1 MLKIQ
6 PCLPT
11 CQLLLAVALLFSCG
25 GQSKSKVQEDNST
38 TTLAAPNDSQQ
49 IADYVVEIHEDKKGN
64 LWFGTVG
71 EGVARFDGK
80 TLTYLNVDSGLVDNT
95 VAAIAE
101 DRQGNIWFGTHG
113 GLAKYDGKTLTNYTT
128 KDGLCNDRVSQLL
141 IDKSGTVWV
150 GTWGKVCRFDGIM
163 FTEFELPKPAIELQP
178 YQTTMNW
185 VTEIMEDSKGNIWF
199 GRDGYGACKWDGKTF
214 THYTKKDGL
223 ASNNVQVIREDKQ
236 GNIWFG
242 CRVTENDHPDSDKR
256 KGAGGLSRFDGKT
269 FTQFPE
275 IAGLSTNETYAI
287 HVDEAGNVWIGTNK
301 IGVYQY
307 DGKGFTLYQE
317 TNRKDIVSI
326 FGYGVQHLLKDSKG
340 TLWIGLS
347 GGLFR
352 LDGEVIRNVAKGG
365 PWE

>member
-1 MLKIQ
+1 MNKAKLYVSASIMVF
-6 PCLPT
+6 
-11 CQLLLAVALLFSCG
+11 AVALLFSCG
-25 GQSKSKVQEDNST
+25 SPSNSK
-38 TTLAAPNDSQQ
+38 AAEANRPPDPNSQQ

-80 TLTYLNVDSGLVDNT
+80 NLTFLNVDSGLVDNT
-95 VAAIAE
+95 VVAIAE
-101 DRQGNIWFGTHG
+101 DRQGNMWFGIHG

-141 IDKSGTVWV
+141 IDKSGILWV
-150 GTWGKVCRFDGIM
+150 GTWGKVCRFDGIL
-163 FTEFELPKPAIELQP
+163 FTEFELPIPVIELQP

-199 GRDGYGACKWDGKTF
+199 GRDGYGACKWDGKQF

-223 ASNNVQVIREDKQ
+223 LSNNVQVIREDQQ

-256 KGAGGLSRFDGKT
+256 RGAGGISRFDGKT

-287 HVDEAGNVWIGTNK
+287 HMDKTGNVWVGTNK
-301 IGVYQY
+301 LGVYKY

-317 TNRKDIVSI
+317 TDRKDIVSI

-352 LDGEVIRNVAKGG
+352 LDGEVIRNVGRGG

>member
-1 MLKIQ
+1 MNFKAYFTA
-6 PCLPT
+6 CT
-11 CQLLLAVALLFSCG
+11 LLLAAFAFFSCG
-25 GQSKSKVQEDNST
+25 RPSNSKAKGSNGFE
-38 TTLAAPNDSQQ
+38 LAETPKKSLQ

-80 TLTYLNVDSGLVDNT
+80 KLTYLNVDSGLVDNT

-101 DRQGNIWFGTHG
+101 DRQGNMWFGTHG
-113 GLAKYDGKTLTNYTT
+113 GLAKYDGKTITNFTT

-141 IDKSGTVWV
+141 IDRTGAIWV
-150 GTWGKVCRFDGIM
+150 GTWGKVCRFDGVL
-163 FTEFELPKPAIELQP
+163 FTGFDLPKPAIELLP

-199 GRDGYGACKWDGKTF
+199 GRDGYGACKWDGKQF

-223 ASNNVQVIREDKQ
+223 LSNNVQVIREDKQ

-242 CRVTENDHPDSDKR
+242 SRVTENDHPDPDKR
-256 KGAGGLSRFDGKT
+256 KGAGGLSRFDGKI

-275 IAGLSTNETYAI
+275 IEGLSTNETYAI
-287 HVDEAGNVWIGTNK
+287 HVDKLGKIWVGSNK
-301 IGVYQY
+301 VGLYKY
-307 DGKGFTLYQE
+307 DGMQFTLFDE
-317 TNRKDIVSI
+317 TDRKDLITPN
-326 FGYGVQHLLKDSKG
+326 GYGIQHILEDRNGRVWL
-340 TLWIGLS
+340 GLS

-352 LDGEVIRNVAKGG
+352 LEGALIRNVAQDG

>member
-1 MLKIQ
+1 MKKVNW
-6 PCLPT
+6 
-11 CQLLLAVALLFSCG
+11 LLAACPLLFSMMIMLSCS
-25 GQSKSKVQEDNST
+25 GQPKVASLSGNSSS
-38 TTLAAPNDSQQ
+38 LAAPKGSLQ

-95 VAAIAE
+95 VVAIAE
-101 DRQGNIWFGTHG
+101 DKVGNLWFGIHG
-113 GLAKYDGKTLTNYTT
+113 GLAKYDGKKVTNYTT

-141 IDKSGTVWV
+141 IDKSGTIWV
-150 GTWGKVCRFDGIM
+150 GTWGKVCRFDGVL
-163 FTEFELPKPAIELQP
+163 FTEFELPIPDIEVQP

-185 VTEIMEDSKGNIWF
+185 VTEIMEDSQGNIWF

-214 THYTKKDGL
+214 NHYTKKDGL
-223 ASNNVQVIREDKQ
+223 ISNNVQVIREDKQ
-236 GNIWFG
+236 GNLWFG

-256 KGAGGLSRFDGKT
+256 KGAGGISRFDGKS

-275 IAGLSTNETYAI
+275 IEGLNTNETYAI
-287 HVDEAGNVWIGTNK
+287 HVDEAGNVWVGCNK
-301 IGVYQY
+301 LGVYQY

-317 TNRKDIVSI
+317 TDRKDIVSV
-326 FGYGVQHLLKDSKG
+326 FGYGIQHLLKDSKG

-352 LDGEVIRNVAKGG
+352 LDGEVIRNVGRGG